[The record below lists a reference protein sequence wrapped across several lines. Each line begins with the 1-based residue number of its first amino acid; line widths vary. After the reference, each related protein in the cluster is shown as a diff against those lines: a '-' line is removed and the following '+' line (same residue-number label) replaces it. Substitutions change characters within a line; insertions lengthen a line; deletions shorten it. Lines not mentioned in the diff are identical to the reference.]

1 MICNFTLKHYEE
13 ICNII
18 AKSQYKV
25 CFFNNYSSD
34 FRNILILRHD
44 VDLSLEQSIK
54 LAKSE
59 NKYNIKST
67 FLIWLR
73 SPFYNIFEK
82 KYSDIIYEI
91 ISLGHQIGLHFDE
104 SVYKIE
110 NEKELNKFI
119 EKEINLVKTYFDINI
134 YAVSMHGPSK
144 CLLNN
149 DVKLDKYINTYEKR
163 FFKDFKYLS
172 DSRRQW
178 REGCICNKIDVD
190 RYNKLNILIHPFWW
204 IGKNISFNERMFD
217 YIRDKANKLETDLE
231 DNISIYKKNRNKNA

>member
-25 CFFNNYSSD
+25 CFFNNCSSD

-54 LAKSE
+54 LAKIE

-104 SVYKIE
+104 SAYKIE
-110 NEKELNKFI
+110 NEIDLNNYI
-119 EKEINLVKTYFDINI
+119 EKEIHILESFFETNI
-134 YAVSMHGPSK
+134 YVVSMHRPSK
-144 CLLNN
+144 WILDN
-149 DVKLDKYINTYEKR
+149 DIQLKKYINVYSKMYFEK
-163 FFKDFKYLS
+163 FKYIS

-178 REGCICNKIDVD
+178 KEGCICKKINTKK
-190 RYNKLNILIHPFWW
+190 YNKLHILIHPFWW
-204 IGKNISFNERMFD
+204 VDKDISFNERMSDF
-217 YIRDKANKLETDLE
+217 IRDKVNKLETDLE
-231 DNISIYKKNRNKNA
+231 NNISVNKKNRD